1 MNNDDTSQAEGRS
14 LDAQAGGD
22 LIGEKQWGSGRRTK
36 PACGDCRIGT
46 ESGRGTSVQS
56 RVHMQR
62 REGRR
67 RERERE
73 IEGVKSKQGKRERDR
88 VGVQQRGELDRDEET
103 KELRK

>member
-1 MNNDDTSQAEGRS
+1 
-14 LDAQAGGD
+14 
-22 LIGEKQWGSGRRTK
+22 
-36 PACGDCRIGT
+36 
-46 ESGRGTSVQS
+46 
-56 RVHMQR
+56 MQR